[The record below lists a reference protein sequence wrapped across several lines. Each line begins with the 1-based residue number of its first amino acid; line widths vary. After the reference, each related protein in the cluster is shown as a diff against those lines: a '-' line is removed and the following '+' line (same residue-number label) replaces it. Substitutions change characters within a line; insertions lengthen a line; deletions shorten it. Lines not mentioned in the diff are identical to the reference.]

1 MSLGKIS
8 NTGCVLPFRMSL
20 EMNVRS
26 FENLHRGLE
35 LLSTAVYGSCS
46 GLSREQTLH
55 WSVFIRK
62 AISKQFLNASKI
74 HQIKGAGGKKD

>member
-26 FENLHRGLE
+26 FGNLHRGLE
-35 LLSTAVYGSCS
+35 LLSTALCGSCS
-46 GLSREQTLH
+46 GLSREQTPH
-55 WSVFIRK
+55 WSVFVRK
-62 AISKQFLNASKI
+62 AISKQFLNAFEI
-74 HQIKGAGGKKD
+74 HQIQGAGGKKD